1 MKRNL
6 NANESETRKKDI
18 ERITK
23 EIENMTNQKRRIFLE
38 ATRNILQNEVNTG
51 IGHVFKH

>member
-6 NANESETRKKDI
+6 NAKEIETRKKDI

>member
-6 NANESETRKKDI
+6 NAKEIAARKKDI